1 MQYYSN
7 SITLVLLLYGCKK
20 SNHIQKKDIIKLL
33 LSGKLPNG
41 TRKLPEAL

>member
-1 MQYYSN
+1 MKLSEIATFVEDKISSN
-7 SITLVLLLYGCKK
+7 SISLADYV
-20 SNHIQKKDIIKLL
+20 IL

>member
-1 MQYYSN
+1 MDKN
-7 SITLVLLLYGCKK
+7 E
-20 SNHIQKKDIIKLL
+20 QKKWGNLDFLVL